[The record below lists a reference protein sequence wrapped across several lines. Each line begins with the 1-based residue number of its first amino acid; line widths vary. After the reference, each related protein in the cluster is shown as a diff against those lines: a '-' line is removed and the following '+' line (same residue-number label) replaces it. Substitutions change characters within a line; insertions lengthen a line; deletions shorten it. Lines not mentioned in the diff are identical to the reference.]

1 MDRDSLDQRI
11 LTAQLALMC
20 KLTKLP
26 LFGSIFIGAIIAYVA
41 AKDSSL
47 YAGIWY
53 TAAIVIMLI
62 RWTIAD
68 AFLQNTHDF
77 ASVRRWQAA
86 MLVLIA
92 LFGMIWSI
100 PQAFLLPKNPQ
111 REIVMSVMFIGATAT
126 GIGSLSTVRHAYA
139 TLLIPMMLPYM
150 VSQLL
155 MGGDRMLIGVA
166 VVLYLPVMIAIANR
180 QTNSITRQI
189 RLALENEA
197 LVAELR
203 QERDR
208 VNEIN
213 RNLQIEAEQHRLSI
227 ERVRNLNR
235 DLELQASEL
244 RAANNDL
251 EGFSY
256 SVSHDL
262 RGPLRAIDGF
272 SSLLEGQRF
281 VHDSHESEHYLH
293 RIRENIARMSM
304 LIDDLLAFSRCAR
317 QPVDMREL
325 DMDDLVHTA
334 VKEVCA
340 NRNAPT
346 PPEIAVEAL
355 PQARGDQQLMLQ
367 VWINLIDNAVKYSSK
382 VEHPKI
388 IVRGHEEDDRIVY
401 EVVDNGIGFDNR
413 YSDRLFGVF
422 QRLHAQREFPGSGV
436 GLAIVQRIVTRHGGE
451 VQARSELNHG
461 ATFGFAVPKS
471 ARHVEPPTVP
481 SGRHLPS

>member
-1 MDRDSLDQRI
+1 
-11 LTAQLALMC
+11 
-20 KLTKLP
+20 
-26 LFGSIFIGAIIAYVA
+26 
-41 AKDSSL
+41 
-47 YAGIWY
+47 
-53 TAAIVIMLI
+53 
-62 RWTIAD
+62 
-68 AFLQNTHDF
+68 
-77 ASVRRWQAA
+77 
-86 MLVLIA
+86 
-92 LFGMIWSI
+92 
-100 PQAFLLPKNPQ
+100 
-111 REIVMSVMFIGATAT
+111 
-126 GIGSLSTVRHAYA
+126 
-139 TLLIPMMLPYM
+139 
-150 VSQLL
+150 
-155 MGGDRMLIGVA
+155 
-166 VVLYLPVMIAIANR
+166 
-180 QTNSITRQI
+180 
-189 RLALENEA
+189 
-197 LVAELR
+197 
-203 QERDR
+203 
-208 VNEIN
+208 
-213 RNLQIEAEQHRLSI
+213 
-227 ERVRNLNR
+227 VRNLNR